1 MLVSWL
7 TTYKYKT
14 IDMDTLK
21 HIDNHNRQQVNAH
34 LSHLI
39 QIALADG
46 KMDSSEKEML
56 QNIGISLGITE
67 YEIIELIESVKKLA
81 FIPPYELSK
90 KFELMYELMK
100 MLVLDGSVDKRELR
114 LASVFALKYGFAEN
128 EIPQLVAR
136 LLGGI
141 KQNKSVDELFES
153 YKINRRKDKQ

>member
-1 MLVSWL
+1 
-7 TTYKYKT
+7 
-14 IDMDTLK
+14 
-21 HIDNHNRQQVNAH
+21 
-34 LSHLI
+34 
-39 QIALADG
+39 
-46 KMDSSEKEML
+46 
-56 QNIGISLGITE
+56 
-67 YEIIELIESVKKLA
+67 VKKLA

>member
-1 MLVSWL
+1 
-7 TTYKYKT
+7 
-14 IDMDTLK
+14 MDTLK